1 MMFGFGLLM
10 MFVVVGLPIL
20 LVVILVVAALG
31 YLPNM
36 TRSGAA
42 FQNQSPVYQPAVGY
56 IPPATPAARYCSH
69 CGTGMQSD
77 WTHCPQCGAPI
88 Q

>member
-20 LVVILVVAALG
+20 LVVLLVVAAAG
-31 YLPNM
+31 YIPNLA
-36 TRSGAA
+36 RNGSGV
-42 FQNQSPVYQPAVGY
+42 QNQSPVYQPAMVS
-56 IPPATPAARYCSH
+56 ISPATHVARYCSH
-69 CGTGMQSD
+69 CGTGMQSE
-77 WTHCPQCGAPI
+77 WTHCPQCGAPV